1 MPLEG
6 LTTYLPTMAQI
17 LAHWLDV
24 NLELGGAA
32 PTDLKLQGGFT
43 RTQFQ
48 ASYDAL
54 EAALQELV
62 DFENARE
69 TAGNGRDLKKT
80 VLMERLSQF
89 RGMLRGLL
97 GQTIY
102 PSAAPL
108 VPTLGFSEGRFLPP
122 FDDMA
127 SLWGRIDADA
137 TIAGFTPPLALTG
150 MTRAQFVAALADLR
164 AAYAAVVQA
173 ANDEDIG
180 RRRRDAM
187 LPDIRERIVQY
198 RELVAAILGANHPLT
213 LSLPALSPNPGSTP
227 DPSVLS
233 GSWNAATSQAVLS
246 FTPSDDPNLD
256 EYIVYMSLGATFD
269 AAAATVV
276 AHILVGTTTLETT
289 AGLENSGDI
298 ASFKVF
304 VKLTTG
310 NEAGS
315 NTVTITRP

>member
-6 LTTYLPTMAQI
+6 LTTYLPTMAEI
-17 LAHWLDV
+17 LAHWLSV
-24 NLELGGAA
+24 NTELGA
-32 PTDLKLQGGFT
+32 PPNHLKLQGGFT
-43 RTQFQ
+43 RADFQ
-48 ASYDAL
+48 AMYDAL
-54 EAALQELV
+54 DAALQELV

-69 TAGNGRDLKKT
+69 TAGNGRDQKKT
-80 VLMERLSQF
+80 ALMERLSQF

-108 VPTLGFSEGRFLPP
+108 VPQLGLAEGRFLPP

-127 SLWGRIDADA
+127 SLWGRIDADT

-164 AAYAAVVQA
+164 ATFAAVVQA
-173 ANDEDIG
+173 ENDEDIG
-180 RRRRDAM
+180 RKRRDAM
-187 LPDIRERIVQY
+187 LPPIRERIVQY
-198 RELVAAILGANHPLT
+198 RELVAAVLGANHPLT

-246 FTPSDDPNLD
+246 WTPSCDSNLD

-269 AAAATVV
+269 AATATVV
-276 AHILVGTTTLETT
+276 AHIPAGTTTLDTT
-289 AGLENSGDI
+289 AGLENPGDV

>member
-32 PTDLKLQGGFT
+32 ATDLKLQGGFT
-43 RTQFQ
+43 RAQFQ
-48 ASYDAL
+48 GLHDTLDAV
-54 EAALQELV
+54 LQGLV

-69 TAGNGRDLKKT
+69 TAGNARDQKKSA
-80 VLMERLSQF
+80 LIERLSQF

-97 GQTIY
+97 AHTIY

-108 VPTLGFSEGRFLPP
+108 VPGIGLAEGRFLPP

-137 TIAGFTPPLALTG
+137 TIAGFTPPLVLTG
-150 MTRAQFVAALADLR
+150 MTRAQFVAVLADLR
-164 AAYAAVVQA
+164 AAYAAVAQA
-173 ANDEDIG
+173 EHDEGIS
-180 RRRRDAM
+180 RKRRDVM

-198 RELVAAILGANHPLT
+198 RELVAAVFGANHPLT

-233 GSWNAATSQAVLS
+233 GSLDAATSQAVLS
-246 FTPSDDPNLD
+246 WTPSDDPHLD

-276 AHILVGTTTLETT
+276 AHIPAGTTTLETT

>member
-6 LTTYLPTMAQI
+6 LTTYLPTMAEI
-17 LAHWLDV
+17 LAHWLSV
-24 NLELGGAA
+24 NAELGA
-32 PTDLKLQGGFT
+32 PPNHLKLQGGFT
-43 RTQFQ
+43 RADFQ
-48 ASYDAL
+48 AMYDAL
-54 EAALQELV
+54 DAALQELV

-69 TAGNGRDLKKT
+69 TAGNGRDQKKT
-80 VLMERLSQF
+80 ALMERLSQF

-97 GQTIY
+97 GHTIY

-108 VPTLGFSEGRFLPP
+108 VPQFGLAEGRFLPP

-127 SLWGRIDADA
+127 SLWGRIDADT

-164 AAYAAVVQA
+164 AAFAAVVQA
-173 ANDEDIG
+173 ENDEDIG
-180 RRRRDAM
+180 RKRRDAM
-187 LPDIRERIVQY
+187 LPLIRERIVQY
-198 RELVAAILGANHPLT
+198 RELVAAVLGANHPLT

-233 GSWNAATSQAVLS
+233 GSWNATTSQAVLS
-246 FTPSDDPNLD
+246 WTPSGDSNLD
-256 EYIVYMSLGATFD
+256 EYIVYMSSGATFD
-269 AAAATVV
+269 AATATVV
-276 AHILVGTTTLETT
+276 AHIPAGTTTLEAT
-289 AGLENSGDI
+289 AGLENPGDV